1 MFIEI
6 VSVKFC
12 TPSACTERG
21 RSLIY
26 PEVEGAPIVGIGIGT
41 ELPHA
46 QIEPAQLFLGI
57 VGGIARIVIGEHID
71 IADTGLVLSPWI
83 EGTAIR
89 CSCRIHRLTGQYH
102 RRPSHRAWQVP
113 SSRRIADRWHGRCC
127 RSRRAYRGRR
137 RSRRPSHARCRCRW
151 CCRYNI
157 TFLAMTAVPVNDS
170 PPESCV

>member
-46 QIEPAQLFLGI
+46 QIEPARLFLGI

-83 EGTAIR
+83 EGIQQ
-89 CSCRIHRLTGQYH
+89 SDV
-102 RRPSHRAWQVP
+102 RAVF
-113 SSRRIADRWHGRCC
+113 IAVLVNIIVVLHIGHGKSLLRVGLQIEGM
-127 RSRRAYRGRR
+127 AAVAEVVELIEAVAVVVGLLM
-137 RSRRPSHARCRCRW
+137 PGVGVGGG
-151 CCRYNI
+151 CRYN
-157 TFLAMTAVPVNDS
+157 
-170 PPESCV
+170 